1 MVPVLEPFP
10 ISSDFSS
17 KQIGIFEELGVIS
30 RLAIYDCGLLDLF
43 NDVDSVFFV

>member
-10 ISSDFSS
+10 IPSDFSS

-30 RLAIYDCGLLDLF
+30 RLAIYDCGILYYSD
-43 NDVDSVFFV
+43 DVDCVFYV